1 MPQHPEQR
9 IPCVLVTNTTLIHL
23 SGCLITRTAM
33 RTHACEHVFL
43 VTSRPGV
50 LLSCLLPNL
59 DRTMEEF
66 KRKSVAE
73 VQEWLRGEK
82 FSEKVIDAFKGNF
95 PDIIV

>member
-1 MPQHPEQR
+1 
-9 IPCVLVTNTTLIHL
+9 
-23 SGCLITRTAM
+23 M

-43 VTSRPGV
+43 VTSQDL

-95 PDIIV
+95 PDIIVYYYKAKQMKFTVYCHHFFKFP